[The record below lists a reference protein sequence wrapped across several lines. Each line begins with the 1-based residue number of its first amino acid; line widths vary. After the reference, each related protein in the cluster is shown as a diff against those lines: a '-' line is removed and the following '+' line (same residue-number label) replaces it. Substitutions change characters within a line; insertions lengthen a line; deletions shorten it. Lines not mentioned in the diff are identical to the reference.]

1 MVMASMHSS
10 NQYAPKGT
18 SPDYLGVLTRPAPGN
33 DLSRIPYLWAV
44 PIMLSLLFVAAAIG
58 WLYRNDANDR
68 EERRQIMITDALTL
82 ETQLRAQLDFES
94 AQLDDVGKLFQSLHV
109 TAEQFS
115 DPAKMPA
122 EFSAGLG
129 RLWQEVTWLDKDNR
143 VMAHIASPLADR
155 SVSSAPLG
163 GLITSGR
170 ESVRGLSSH
179 LATSVYDA
187 DGKIVGS
194 LVARYSPTALL
205 KRSVPWWLA
214 RKYHV
219 RLIDGLEQEIAASE
233 DALPRASGDGQNN
246 STPARINYRISFD
259 PPMRDAYLEL
269 IEYAAFVPW
278 YRTSPPALMLG
289 FLVLIA
295 VATWMLRRQMQVVLR
310 AESQWRTEAAW
321 RSAMEDSV
329 VVGLRA
335 RDFEGRLVYVNR
347 TFAEM
352 VGWPQQTLIGML
364 TPMPYWQP
372 DQLEETM
379 QRHRRNMA
387 GNAPREGYEARWQ
400 HRDGHNLDVMVFETP
415 LVDASGK
422 QIGWMGSILD
432 ITERKLMEERDQKQ
446 AETLAHHARLT
457 MLGEVASTLAH
468 ELNQPLTAIASYSAG
483 VINSLRRDGFDDAE
497 VHDALQRLGEQAAQ
511 AGRIVQ
517 RIREF
522 LTRREP
528 ERETCE
534 IHQVVLHAIA
544 LFRRELDRHQVS
556 ITLQNPDPAVC
567 VTADAV
573 LIEQV
578 IINLLRNATD
588 SLAARKPS
596 VVLGEGTVTGKGA
609 GEGERRIEVKINS
622 AGERFVRID
631 VTDNG
636 PGLGGR
642 TIKELCAAFYST
654 KADGMGMGLA
664 ICRSIVEAHEGAF
677 DAAEAPSNFAR
688 SGAQFSLSLPVAH
701 SYALDAKRVT
711 AAADA
716 THPPTTSSAT
726 VYADKKQEK
735 SLRQAAA

>member
-1 MVMASMHSS
+1 MATVDNSNHTTPNATSS
-10 NQYAPKGT
+10 
-18 SPDYLGVLTRPAPGN
+18 DYLAALTRPALGT
-33 DLSRIPYLWAV
+33 DLARIPYLWAV
-44 PIMLSLLFVAAAIG
+44 PIGLSLLFLAAVMG

-68 EERRQIMITDALTL
+68 EERRQTMITDALTL

-94 AQLDDVGKLFQSLHV
+94 AQLDDVGKLFQAIDI
-109 TAEQFS
+109 TAIQFT
-115 DPAKMPA
+115 DPVKMPA

-129 RLWQEVTWLDKDNR
+129 RLWQEVTWLDGDNR
-143 VMAHIASPLADR
+143 VVAHIASPLADR
-155 SVSSAPLG
+155 SVSSASLG
-163 GLITSGR
+163 GLTTSGR

-179 LATSVYDA
+179 LATTIYDA
-187 DGKIVGS
+187 NGKVVGS

-219 RLIDGLEQEIAASE
+219 RLIDSLEQEIAASE
-233 DALPRASGDGQNN
+233 DALPRASSDRQNN
-246 STPARINYRISFD
+246 ANLERANYRISFD
-259 PPMRDAYLEL
+259 PPIRDAYLEL
-269 IEYAAFVPW
+269 IEHAVFVPW
-278 YRTSPPALMLG
+278 YRASPPALMLG

-295 VATWMLRRQMQVVLR
+295 VATWMLRRQMQGVLR
-310 AESQWRTEAAW
+310 AESAWRTEAAW

-335 RDFEGRLVYVNR
+335 RDFDGRLVYVNR

-352 VGWPQQTLIGML
+352 VGWPQHTLIGML

-387 GNAPREGYEARWQ
+387 GDAPREGYEARWV
-400 HRDGHNLDVMVFETP
+400 HRDGHHLDVMVFETP

-432 ITERKLMEERDQKQ
+432 ITERKSMEERDRKQ
-446 AETLAHHARLT
+446 ADTLAHHARLT

-468 ELNQPLTAIASYSAG
+468 ELNQPLSAIASYNAG
-483 VINSLRRDGFDDAE
+483 VINSLRRDGFNDAE
-497 VHDALQRLGEQAAQ
+497 VHNALQRLGEQAAQ

-528 ERETCE
+528 EREACD
-534 IHQVVLHAIA
+534 IHQVVVNAIA
-544 LFRRELDRHQVS
+544 LFRRELNRHHVS
-556 ITLQNPDPAVC
+556 VTLQNPNAIVC

-588 SLAARKPS
+588 SLAAYKPS
-596 VVLGEGTVTGKGA
+596 AGVT
-609 GEGERRIEVKINS
+609 EGERRIEVKINA

-636 PGLGGR
+636 PGLSGR
-642 TIKELCAAFYST
+642 TIKELCTAFYST

-688 SGAQFSLSLPVAH
+688 SGARFSLSLPLVH
-701 SYALDAKRVT
+701 SFAVDAKRVL

-716 THPPTTSSAT
+716 RPLAESSSSDNAGEED
-726 VYADKKQEK
+726 DK
-735 SLRQAAA
+735 SRRRAAA

>member
-1 MVMASMHSS
+1 MLMASTDDSHHSAQTAAS
-10 NQYAPKGT
+10 T
-18 SPDYLGVLTRPAPGN
+18 DYFGA
-33 DLSRIPYLWAV
+33 LSEPLRGSLNANNPSQIPYLWAV
-44 PIMLSLLFVAAAIG
+44 PIMLSLVFVVVVIG
-58 WLYRNDANDR
+58 WLSRNDANDR
-68 EERRQIMITDALTL
+68 EERRQTMITDALTL
-82 ETQLRAQLDFES
+82 ETQLRAQLDFET
-94 AQLDDVGKLFQSLHV
+94 AQLDEVGKLFQATDI
-109 TAEQFS
+109 TAMQFT

-122 EFSAGLG
+122 EFNAGLA

-143 VMAHIASPLADR
+143 VVAHIASPAADR
-155 SVSSAPLG
+155 SVLSEPLAGLFNG
-163 GLITSGR
+163 GRKNI
-170 ESVRGLSSH
+170 RGLSSH
-179 LATSVYDA
+179 LVTTIYSAN
-187 DGKIVGS
+187 GKTAGS

-214 RKYHV
+214 RKYQV
-219 RLIDGLEQEIAASE
+219 RLIDSLEQEIAANE
-233 DALPRASGDGQNN
+233 EVLPRAYGDSNPN
-246 STPARINYRISFD
+246 LERSNYRISFD

-269 IEYAAFVPW
+269 VEYVAFVPW

-289 FLVLIA
+289 FLLLIA
-295 VATWMLRRQMQVVLR
+295 VATWMLRRQMHGVLR
-310 AESQWRTEAAW
+310 AESAWRTEAAW

-335 RDFEGRLVYVNR
+335 RDFDGRLVYVNR

-387 GNAPREGYEARWQ
+387 GDAPREGYEARWL
-400 HRDGHNLDVMVFETP
+400 HRDGHSLDVMVFETP
-415 LVDASGK
+415 LVDARAK

-432 ITERKLMEERDQKQ
+432 ITERKLMEARERKQ
-446 AETLAHHARLT
+446 ADALAHHARLT

-468 ELNQPLTAIASYSAG
+468 ELNQPLTAIASYNAG
-483 VINSLRRDGFDDAE
+483 VINSLRRDGFEDVE
-497 VHDALQRLGEQAAQ
+497 VHSALQRLGEQAAQ

-528 ERETCE
+528 EREACE
-534 IHQVVLHAIA
+534 IHQVVENAIA
-544 LFRRELDRHQVS
+544 LFRRELNRHDVG
-556 ITLQNPDPAVC
+556 ITLQNPNPAVC

-588 SLAARKPS
+588 SLATRKLQAGKEVGAR
-596 VVLGEGTVTGKGA
+596 EGG
-609 GEGERRIEVKINS
+609 RRIEVKINA

-642 TIKELCAAFYST
+642 TMRELCTAFYST

-677 DAAEAPSNFAR
+677 DAEEAPATFST
-688 SGAQFSLSLPVAH
+688 SGALFSLSLPLVQPL
-701 SYALDAKRVT
+701 ALDTKEVVAVADLSPLKKPPPPEEAVEGDDKGLRRV
-711 AAADA
+711 AA
-716 THPPTTSSAT
+716 
-726 VYADKKQEK
+726 
-735 SLRQAAA
+735 